1 MRARYL
7 SRLPVEP
14 DPPHFAIS
22 VAPTWRGSVTV
33 TVTVPS
39 TSRRTDEELVAL
51 AAQVEAGLREQIGD
65 AVTSVRVV
73 RADPMSPNLTV
84 TVRHPVT
91 SNILR

>member
-22 VAPTWRGSVTV
+22 VAPTWRGSV

>member
-1 MRARYL
+1 
-7 SRLPVEP
+7 
-14 DPPHFAIS
+14 
-22 VAPTWRGSVTV
+22 
-33 TVTVPS
+33 
-39 TSRRTDEELVAL
+39 L